1 MAKYKRKAFIRAK
14 AIDVGLAAYRKGGK
28 LKYQL
33 RISNLSEKDI
43 TEVDYNKHNWITVF
57 DGDILRIRIK
67 KDYSQGL
74 VIFKHNGAVVA
85 LPDERVIRRLHA
97 DIKKVLY
104 KWHISDM
111 NKWLKIFKA
120 ELSKGMP
127 EKGGNN
133 KNGSYGE

>member
-1 MAKYKRKAFIRAK
+1 LAKYKRKAFIRAK

-127 EKGGNN
+127 EKGGDN
-133 KNGSYGE
+133 

>member
-127 EKGGNN
+127 EKGGDN
-133 KNGSYGE
+133 

>member
-1 MAKYKRKAFIRAK
+1 LAKYRRKAFIRAK

-43 TEVDYNKHNWITVF
+43 SEVNYDKHDWITVF
-57 DGDILRIRIK
+57 DGDIMRIRIK
-67 KDYSQGL
+67 KNYEIG
-74 VIFKHNGAVVA
+74 VIIFKHNNAIVV

-97 DIKKVLY
+97 DTHKIRY
-104 KWHISDM
+104 QWHITQY
-111 NKWLKIFKA
+111 NKWLKIFKS

-127 EKGGNN
+127 EKGGENE
-133 KNGSYGE
+133 NGNYKE

>member
-1 MAKYKRKAFIRAK
+1 LAKYKRKAFIRAK
-14 AIDVGLAAYRKGGK
+14 AIDVGLAAYKKGGK

-43 TEVDYNKHNWITVF
+43 TEVNYDRHNWITVY

-74 VIFKHNGAVVA
+74 VIFKHNNAVIA

-97 DIKKVLY
+97 DINKSRHE
-104 KWHISDM
+104 WHISDY
-111 NKWLKIFKA
+111 NKWLKIFKD
-120 ELSKGMP
+120 ELSKGIP
-127 EKGGNN
+127 DKGGEN
-133 KNGSYGE
+133 